1 MTAMRTRPA
10 SCARH
15 WSTAPPMN
23 FSYGTRCPDPL
34 AAGSFASGDRLEE
47 PGYFT
52 SIFEPPSIWS
62 SASASGTPMVTGAP
76 LAIPSFQNW

>member
-15 WSTAPPMN
+15 WSTAPSMN
-23 FSYGTRCPDPL
+23 FSYEYRCPDPL
-34 AAGSFASGDRLEE
+34 AAPVPRLEE